1 MGIIENDTI
10 FDEMILGLNNIE
22 KVRKQQ
28 LVMEPFEKDFSYRLC
43 WNSNAIEGNTLS
55 LDETISVVEYDEVRT
70 GHSFTEYEE
79 AKRLYRAIKELLSFD
94 RIRITEAWIA
104 RANSLITGIE
114 GTYRTKNVYIGTL
127 AEATYYPPNFK
138 EIPDKMEKYLKSV
151 NFEAGD
157 LKSTVTEIA
166 SQHILFERIHPY
178 EDGNGRTGRLIL
190 NQQLINQ
197 GLLPITIEEHSK
209 YRQAFRMYDRN
220 QDLSLMVHLI
230 CKGELASAR
239 RIELLDENMKKG
251 LGEPI

>member
-1 MGIIENDTI
+1 M
-10 FDEMILGLNNIE
+10 
-22 KVRKQQ
+22 
-28 LVMEPFEKDFSYRLC
+28 
-43 WNSNAIEGNTLS
+43 
-55 LDETISVVEYDEVRT
+55 
-70 GHSFTEYEE
+70 
-79 AKRLYRAIKELLSFD
+79 
-94 RIRITEAWIA
+94 
-104 RANSLITGIE
+104 
-114 GTYRTKNVYIGTL
+114 
-127 AEATYYPPNFK
+127 
-138 EIPDKMEKYLKSV
+138 KSV